1 MTTSLPLPLAQLD
14 AASIKLILFVGLG
27 IFLFVVALLTLLSR
41 YRMCPPDRV
50 LVVYGK
56 LGSGQS
62 SRCYHGGSTFVLP
75 VLQSYQYLDLT
86 PINIEL
92 ELKGA
97 LSSQNIRIDAPAS
110 FTIGIST
117 DPEVMQNAA
126 TRLLGRSLDEIQQLA
141 GEIIMGQMR
150 VVFASMTIEEINSDR
165 EKLISL
171 ITKGVEV
178 ELHKVGLKMINGNIR
193 DIKDQSGYID
203 ALGREAAAKAINDA
217 QIKVAQENQRGAIGR
232 AEAEREQAIR
242 VANAQ
247 AEAKRGQNTAQVMIA
262 KSNAD
267 LAAETAEA
275 QRRTEAAQKV
285 AAARALQES
294 YHAEQEAELARAS
307 REKAAQQADQIV
319 KAEIDKERIR
329 IDAEAKAAQTK
340 ILQEGQAAAYL
351 IQKQAEA
358 DAVKRVAEGEADGIR
373 AKLSA
378 EASGIQAKLT
388 AEAEGTRAL
397 LDAKAQ
403 GFEKLL
409 RVADDTSGATQL
421 LIAENIVRIAEI
433 QAGAIKGLHFEKVVV
448 MGGGNGGGGPGNF
461 VQDLYKGVL
470 PINELAKSVG
480 LNLPTFLGTPPPAAA
495 AATPVTQATV
505 PVVPETKLDVK
516 IDPRS

>member
-1 MTTSLPLPLAQLD
+1 MGMLDIIFAALIVVFVLIVAMT
-14 AASIKLILFVGLG
+14 LI
-27 IFLFVVALLTLLSR
+27 SR
-41 YRMCPPDRV
+41 YRMCPPDKI

-56 LGSGQS
+56 LANGLS
-62 SRCYHGGSTFVLP
+62 SKCYHGGSTFVIP
-75 VLQSYQYLDLT
+75 FFQSYAYLDLT
-86 PINIEL
+86 PINIDI

-117 DPEVMQNAA
+117 ETEVMQNAA
-126 TRLLGRSLDEIQQLA
+126 TRLLGRSLDEVQQLA
-141 GEIIMGQMR
+141 SEIIMGQMR
-150 VVFASMTIEEINSDR
+150 VVFASMTIEEINNDR
-165 EKLISL
+165 EKLIAA

-178 ELHKVGLKMINGNIR
+178 ELHKVGLRMINGNIR

-203 ALGREAAAKAINDA
+203 ALGKEAAAKAINDA

-247 AEAKRGQNTAQVMIA
+247 AEARRGQNTAQAVIA
-262 KSNAD
+262 KSDAD
-267 LAAETAEA
+267 LASEQAEA
-275 QRRTEAAQKV
+275 KRRTEAAQKV
-285 AAARALQES
+285 AEARALQES
-294 YHAEQEAELARAS
+294 YKAQQEAEIARAA

-319 KAEIDKERIR
+319 KAEIDKERVR
-329 IDAEAKAAQTK
+329 IDAEARAAQTK
-340 ILQEGQAAAYL
+340 ILQEGQAAAYI

-358 DAVKRVAEGEADGIR
+358 DGIQRVAEGEASGIR
-373 AKLSA
+373 AKVTA
-378 EASGIQAKLT
+378 EATGIQAKLT

-409 RVADDTSGATQL
+409 RVADDTAGATQL

-433 QAGAIKGLHFEKVVV
+433 QAGAIKGLQFEKVVV
-448 MGGGNGGGGPGNF
+448 MGGGQSGQAGPGQF

-470 PINELAKSVG
+470 PISELAKSVG
-480 LNLPTFLGTPPPAAA
+480 LNLPAFLGTS
-495 AATPVTQATV
+495 T
-505 PVVPETKLDVK
+505 PETTDAAKVAANPSSSPAK
-516 IDPRS
+516 G

>member
-1 MTTSLPLPLAQLD
+1 MQ
-14 AASIKLILFVGLG
+14 SIILVVLG
-27 IFLFVVALLTLLSR
+27 IILVLVILLTMISR

-56 LGSGQS
+56 LRQGIS
-62 SRCYHGGSTFVLP
+62 SKCYHGGSTFVLP
-75 VLQSYQYLDLT
+75 VLQSYSYLDLT

-165 EKLISL
+165 EKLISS

-262 KSNAD
+262 KSDAD
-267 LAAETAEA
+267 LAMEAAEA
-275 QRRTEAAQKV
+275 KRRTEAAQKV
-285 AAARALQES
+285 ATARALQES
-294 YHAEQEAELARAS
+294 YKAEQEAELARAS
-307 REKAAQQADQIV
+307 MEKAHQQAEQIV

-329 IDAEAKAAQTK
+329 IEAEAKAAQVK
-340 ILQEGQAAAYL
+340 ILQEGQAAAYVT
-351 IQKQAEA
+351 QKQAEA
-358 DAVKRVAEGEADGIR
+358 DGIRRVAEGEATGIR
-373 AKLSA
+373 AKLGA

-409 RVADDTSGATQL
+409 KVADDTSGATQL

-433 QAGAIKGLHFEKVVV
+433 QAGAIKGLQFEKVVV
-448 MGGGNGGGGPGNF
+448 MGGGAGAQWWRRPVRAGSVQRCAAVERAREERRAESAVVPRHAGRAGTDAASPGNKTRGE
-461 VQDLYKGVL
+461 DR
-470 PINELAKSVG
+470 
-480 LNLPTFLGTPPPAAA
+480 AAA
-495 AATPVTQATV
+495 ADMTR
-505 PVVPETKLDVK
+505 LC
-516 IDPRS
+516 

>member
-1 MTTSLPLPLAQLD
+1 MGILDIIFAALIVVFVLIVAMT
-14 AASIKLILFVGLG
+14 LI
-27 IFLFVVALLTLLSR
+27 SR
-41 YRMCPPDRV
+41 YRMCPPDKI

-56 LGSGQS
+56 LANGLS
-62 SRCYHGGSTFVLP
+62 SKCYHGGSTFVIP
-75 VLQSYQYLDLT
+75 FFQSYSYLDLT
-86 PINIEL
+86 PINIDI

-117 DPEVMQNAA
+117 ETEVMQNAA
-126 TRLLGRSLDEIQQLA
+126 TRLLGRSLDEVQQLA
-141 GEIIMGQMR
+141 SEIIMGQMR
-150 VVFASMTIEEINSDR
+150 VVFASMTIEEINNDR
-165 EKLISL
+165 EKLIAA

-178 ELHKVGLKMINGNIR
+178 ELHKVGLRMINGNIR

-203 ALGREAAAKAINDA
+203 ALGKEAAAKAINDA

-247 AEAKRGQNTAQVMIA
+247 AEARRGQNTAQAMIA
-262 KSNAD
+262 KSDAD
-267 LAAETAEA
+267 LASEQAEA
-275 QRRTEAAQKV
+275 RRRTEAAQKV
-285 AAARALQES
+285 AEARALQES
-294 YHAEQEAELARAS
+294 YKAQQEAEVARAA

-319 KAEIDKERIR
+319 KAEIDKERVR
-329 IDAEAKAAQTK
+329 IDAEARAAQTK
-340 ILQEGQAAAYL
+340 ILQEGQSAAYV

-358 DAVKRVAEGEADGIR
+358 DGIQRVAEGEATGIR
-373 AKLSA
+373 AKLTA

-409 RVADDTSGATQL
+409 RVADDTAGATQL

-433 QAGAIKGLHFEKVVV
+433 QAGAIKGLQFEKVVV
-448 MGGGNGGGGPGNF
+448 MGGGSNGQAAGPGQF

-480 LNLPTFLGTPPPAAA
+480 LNLPAFLGTQGTAAPASE
-495 AATPVTQATV
+495 TPGRLPGNLSAG
-505 PVVPETKLDVK
+505 PEQPK
-516 IDPRS
+516 S

>member
-1 MTTSLPLPLAQLD
+1 MNATPLPLIVGAL
-14 AASIKLILFVGLG
+14 LLFVLV
-27 IFLFVVALLTLLSR
+27 LVVVMTLVSR

-56 LGSGQS
+56 LANGQS
-62 SRCYHGGSTFVLP
+62 SRCYHGGSTFVMP
-75 VLQSYQYLDLT
+75 FFQSYSYLNLT
-86 PINIEL
+86 PLNIEL

-126 TRLLGRSLDEIQQLA
+126 TRLLGRTLQEIEQLA
-141 GEIIMGQMR
+141 REIIMGQMR
-150 VVFASMTIEEINSDR
+150 VVFASMTIEEINADR
-165 EKLISL
+165 EKLISS

-193 DIKDQSGYID
+193 DIQDQSGYID
-203 ALGREAAAKAINDA
+203 ALGREAAAKAVNDA
-217 QIKVAQENQRGAIGR
+217 HIKVAQENQRGAIGK

-262 KSNAD
+262 KSDAD
-267 LAAETAEA
+267 LAAEQAEA
-275 QRRTEAAQKV
+275 KRRTEAAQKV
-285 AAARALQES
+285 AEARALQES
-294 YHAEQEAELARAS
+294 YKAQQEAELARAS
-307 REKAAQQADQIV
+307 MEKAHQTAEQIV
-319 KAEIDKERIR
+319 RAEIDKERIR

-340 ILQEGQAAAYL
+340 ILQEGQAAAYV

-358 DAVKRVAEGEADGIR
+358 DGIQKVAEGEAAGIR
-373 AKLSA
+373 VKLGA
-378 EASGIQAKLT
+378 EASGVQAKLT

-409 RVADDTSGATQL
+409 RVADDTTGATQL

-433 QAGAIKGLHFEKVVV
+433 QAGAIKGLQFEKVVV
-448 MGGGNGGGGPGNF
+448 MGGGAGQGPGQF

-470 PINELAKSVG
+470 PLNELAQSVG
-480 LNLPTFLGTPPPAAA
+480 LNLPKFMGTPAGEGAKAPAAPA
-495 AATPVTQATV
+495 A
-505 PVVPETKLDVK
+505 ETGG
-516 IDPRS
+516 RS

>member
-1 MTTSLPLPLAQLD
+1 MSNLPANMPTLIYIVLGVLIALVVFFSL
-14 AASIKLILFVGLG
+14 I
-27 IFLFVVALLTLLSR
+27 SR

-56 LGSGQS
+56 LRNGMS

-117 DPEVMQNAA
+117 DPDVMQNAA
-126 TRLLGRSLDEIQQLA
+126 TRLLGRTLDEIQQLA

-150 VVFASMTIEEINSDR
+150 VVFASMTIEEINNDR
-165 EKLISL
+165 EKLIAA

-178 ELHKVGLKMINGNIR
+178 ELHKVGLRMINGNIR
-193 DIKDQSGYID
+193 DIKDLSGYID
-203 ALGREAAAKAINDA
+203 ALGKEAAAKAINDA
-217 QIKVAQENQRGAIGR
+217 QIKVAQENQRGSIGR

-247 AEAKRGQNTAQVMIA
+247 AEAKRGQNTAQMVIA
-262 KSNAD
+262 KSDAD
-267 LAAETAEA
+267 LAMEAAEA
-275 QRRTEAAQKV
+275 KRRTEAAQKV
-285 AAARALQES
+285 AEARALGES
-294 YHAEQEAELARAS
+294 YKAQQEAEMARAS
-307 REKAAQQADQIV
+307 MEKAHQQAEQIV
-319 KAEIDKERIR
+319 KAEIDKERMR
-329 IDAEAKAAQTK
+329 IDAEAKATQTK
-340 ILQEGQAAAYL
+340 ILQEGQAAAYM

-358 DAVKRVAEGEADGIR
+358 EGIQRVAEGEAAGIR
-373 AKLSA
+373 AKLGA

-409 RVADDTSGATQL
+409 KVADDTSGASQL

-433 QAGAIKGLHFEKVVV
+433 QAGAIKGLQFEKVVV
-448 MGGGNGGGGPGNF
+448 MGGGNGASGSAGQF

-470 PINELAKSVG
+470 PLNELAKSVG
-480 LNLPTFLGTPPPAAA
+480 LTLPAFLGTQ
-495 AATPVTQATV
+495 ATPPEATASQTTV

-516 IDPRS
+516 IDPRGRS

>member
-1 MTTSLPLPLAQLD
+1 MIQ
-14 AASIKLILFVGLG
+14 I
-27 IFLFVVALLTLLSR
+27 VALSLLVVFVIVIAATLISR
-41 YRMCPPDRV
+41 YRMCPPDRI

-56 LGSGQS
+56 LANGQS
-62 SRCYHGGSTFVLP
+62 SKCFHGGSTFVMP
-75 VLQSYQYLDLT
+75 FFQSYGYLDLT
-86 PINIEL
+86 PINIEI

-117 DPEVMQNAA
+117 EPEVMQNAA
-126 TRLLGRSLDEIQQLA
+126 TRLLGRTMDEIQQLA
-141 GEIIMGQMR
+141 SEIIMGQMR
-150 VVFASMTIEEINSDR
+150 VVFASMSIEEINSDR

-178 ELHKVGLKMINGNIR
+178 ELHKVGLRMINGNIR
-193 DIKDQSGYID
+193 DIKDHSGYID
-203 ALGREAAAKAINDA
+203 ALGKEAAAKAINDA
-217 QIKVAQENQRGAIGR
+217 QIKVAQENQRGAIGK

-242 VANAQ
+242 VASAQ
-247 AEAKRGQNTAQVMIA
+247 AEARKGENTAQVMIA

-267 LAAETAEA
+267 LATEQAEA
-275 QRRTEAAQKV
+275 KRRTEAAQKV
-285 AAARALQES
+285 AEARALQES
-294 YHAEQEAELARAS
+294 YKAQQEAELARAA

-319 KAEIDKERIR
+319 KAEVEKERVR
-329 IDAEAKAAQTK
+329 IDSEAKAAQAK
-340 ILQEGQAAAYL
+340 ILQEGQAAAFL

-358 DAVKRVAEGEADGIR
+358 DAIKRVAEGEADGTR
-373 AKLSA
+373 AKLMA

-409 RVADDTSGATQL
+409 KVADDTGGATQL

-433 QAGAIKGLHFEKVVV
+433 QAGAIKGLQFEKVVV
-448 MGGGNGGGGPGNF
+448 MGGGANGHAAGGPGQF

-470 PINELAKSVG
+470 PLNELAKSVG
-480 LNLPTFLGTPPPAAA
+480 LNLPSFIAGSATEPAPAAA
-495 AATPVTQATV
+495 KL
-505 PVVPETKLDVK
+505 PE
-516 IDPRS
+516 RSKGGA

>member
-1 MTTSLPLPLAQLD
+1 MIEIIAISLAVV
-14 AASIKLILFVGLG
+14 FVMVVG
-27 IFLFVVALLTLLSR
+27 ITLLSR
-41 YRMCPPDRV
+41 YRMCPPDKI

-56 LGSGQS
+56 VSSGLS
-62 SRCYHGGSTFVLP
+62 SRCYHGGATFVMP

-86 PINIEL
+86 PITLDI

-126 TRLLGRSLDEIQQLA
+126 TRLLGRSLDEVQQLA
-141 GEIIMGQMR
+141 AEIIMGQMR
-150 VVFASMTIEEINSDR
+150 VVFASMTIEEINNDR
-165 EKLISL
+165 EKLIAA

-178 ELHKVGLKMINGNIR
+178 ELHKVGLRMINGNIR

-203 ALGREAAAKAINDA
+203 ALGKESAARAINDA
-217 QIKVAQENQRGAIGR
+217 QIKVAQENQRGSIGR

-247 AEAKRGQNTAQVMIA
+247 AEAKRGQNTAQAIIA
-262 KSNAD
+262 KSDAD
-267 LAAETAEA
+267 LASDQAEA
-275 QRRTEAAQKV
+275 KRRTEAAQQV
-285 AAARALQES
+285 ASARVLQEG
-294 YHAEQEAELARAS
+294 YKAQQEAELARAD
-307 REKAAQQADQIV
+307 RDKAAQQADQIV
-319 KAEIDKERIR
+319 KAEVDKQRVR
-329 IDAEAKAAQTK
+329 IDAEAKAAQSE
-340 ILQEGQAAAYL
+340 ILQKGQSAAYI
-351 IQKQAEA
+351 IQKDAEA
-358 DAVKRVAEGEADGIR
+358 EGVKRVAEGEAAGIR

-409 RVADDTSGATQL
+409 RVADDTAGATQL

-433 QAGAIKGLHFEKVVV
+433 QAGAIKGLSFEKVIV
-448 MGGGNGGGGPGNF
+448 MGGGNGAGGASAGPGQF

-480 LNLPTFLGTPPPAAA
+480 LNLPAFLGTDAKPAPGAPAAP
-495 AATPVTQATV
+495 ATDKPAD
-505 PVVPETKLDVK
+505 K
-516 IDPRS
+516 S

>member
-1 MTTSLPLPLAQLD
+1 MPT
-14 AASIKLILFVGLG
+14 LILGALVAVLFLVVFV
-27 IFLFVVALLTLLSR
+27 TLISR
-41 YRMCPPDRV
+41 YRMCPPDRI
-50 LVVYGK
+50 LVVYGRV
-56 LGSGQS
+56 GGGQS
-62 SRCYHGGSTFVLP
+62 ARCYHGGSTFVLP

-110 FTIGIST
+110 FTIGVST
-117 DPEVMQNAA
+117 DPEVIQNAA

-141 GEIIMGQMR
+141 GELIMGQMR

-165 EKLISL
+165 EKLISA

-217 QIKVAQENQRGAIGR
+217 QIKVAQENQRGSIGK

-262 KSNAD
+262 KSDAD

-275 QRRTEAAQKV
+275 KRRTEAAQKV
-285 AAARALQES
+285 AEARAQQES
-294 YHAEQEAELARAS
+294 YKAQEEAELARAS

-319 KAEIDKERIR
+319 KAEIEKERVR
-329 IDAEAKAAQTK
+329 IDAEAKAAQAE
-340 ILQEGQAAAYL
+340 ILQKGQAAAYL
-351 IQKQAEA
+351 VQKQAEA
-358 DAVKRVAEGEADGIR
+358 EAVKRVAEGEAAGIK
-373 AKLSA
+373 AKLGA
-378 EASGIQAKLT
+378 EASGVQAKLT

-409 RVADDTSGATQL
+409 KVADGANGATQL

-433 QAGAIKGLHFEKVVV
+433 QAGAIKGLQFEKVIV
-448 MGGGNGGGGPGNF
+448 MGGGAGGSAGQF

-470 PINELAKSVG
+470 PMNELARSVG
-480 LNLPTFLGTPPPAAA
+480 LNLPSFLAGQQPTASAPADTPLEPKLQPPKKA
-495 AATPVTQATV
+495 
-505 PVVPETKLDVK
+505 
-516 IDPRS
+516 

>member
-1 MTTSLPLPLAQLD
+1 MNFLQQNSMT
-14 AASIKLILFVGLG
+14 SIIAIGLLV
-27 IFLFVVALLTLLSR
+27 FLFVVVLLTLISR

-56 LGSGQS
+56 LSQGQS
-62 SRCYHGGSTFVLP
+62 SRCYHGGSTFVMP
-75 VLQSYQYLDLT
+75 FFQSYSYLNLT
-86 PINIEL
+86 PINIEI

-117 DPEVMQNAA
+117 EPHVMQNAA
-126 TRLLGRSLDEIQQLA
+126 TRLLGRTMQEIEQLA

-217 QIKVAQENQRGAIGR
+217 HIKVAQENQRGAIGK

-247 AEAKRGQNTAQVMIA
+247 AEAKRGQNTAQVVIA
-262 KSNAD
+262 KSDAD
-267 LAAETAEA
+267 LAAEQAEA
-275 QRRTEAAQKV
+275 KRRTEAAQKV

-294 YHAEQEAELARAS
+294 YKAEQEAELARAS
-307 REKAAQQADQIV
+307 MEKAHQQAEQIV
-319 KAEIDKERIR
+319 KAEIDKERMR

-340 ILQEGQAAAYL
+340 IVQEGQAAAYL

-358 DAVKRVAEGEADGIR
+358 DALRRVAEGEAAGIQ

-409 RVADDTSGATQL
+409 KVADDTSGATQL

-433 QAGAIKGLHFEKVVV
+433 QAGAIKGLQFEKVVV
-448 MGGGNGGGGPGNF
+448 MGGGNGAGGGAGQF

-480 LNLPTFLGTPPPAAA
+480 LNLPAFLGTSAPAAA
-495 AATPVTQATV
+495 GSTPVTQASV
-505 PVVPETKLDVK
+505 PAVPETKLDVK
-516 IDPRS
+516 IDPRRA